1 VSLLILELVWEHFAK
16 KRGETIPSISSLSL
30 SLVLFSSLHLATKPM
45 RRLCQTDVRK
55 AKEKSKSRPFFPD
68 ALKQINAMLD
78 HSSCSRGAAREEEKK
93 RRDKKRGRGMSR
105 KYSKT
110 RNEK

>member
-1 VSLLILELVWEHFAK
+1 
-16 KRGETIPSISSLSL
+16 
-30 SLVLFSSLHLATKPM
+30 
-45 RRLCQTDVRK
+45 VRK

-110 RNEK
+110 RNEKKRGGKRGESIHTIEKGSPLRP